1 MAILYVCM
9 KCGKDVELDP
19 QFKRVRCPFCGYKV
33 LIKKRSGTIKKMKA
47 R

>member
-1 MAILYVCM
+1 MAIMYVCM

-33 LIKKRSGTIKKMKA
+33 VTKKRSEILKKLKA
-47 R
+47 K